1 MGCKSWWVCSER
13 RCYELCQICFSRCER
28 FPTKKSPASQDFG
41 ALLIYSMVPE
51 TFLTFP
57 RLTMDRQITDGFF
70 LLKKLLD
77 FPLPVDIHMDSA
89 YKGTTE
95 MWRSLHAWISL
106 EWGFLWHSRR
116 KGIMEDASVFPN
128 LSHSGV
134 FWRCFVVGDV
144 NVSLSSK
151 GLRVNCWKSY
161 QSVTK
166 SWDKITRYGKRM
178 LEWWMLWIGI
188 KPFSKLRRQWWDS
201 PDIYNL

>member
-1 MGCKSWWVCSER
+1 
-13 RCYELCQICFSRCER
+13 
-28 FPTKKSPASQDFG
+28 
-41 ALLIYSMVPE
+41 
-51 TFLTFP
+51 
-57 RLTMDRQITDGFF
+57 
-70 LLKKLLD
+70 
-77 FPLPVDIHMDSA
+77 
-89 YKGTTE
+89 

-201 PDIYNL
+201 PDIYNCFSNLPWMSNLLKKKHVSQQAKQSCSLPRTRNRQEKPWTLP